1 MRRPARPS
9 SIDNLDA
16 RQSRMWQRKIRK
28 ARLTSAA
35 TLCWIFAST
44 FIVVPLIF
52 RGSPLWI
59 VAIVTGIIGAVVGY
73 LLPTNVPVPHDT
85 PRGGDSDMPY
95 GVYDPRGPHG
105 PRS

>member
-1 MRRPARPS
+1 MRHSERPPT
-9 SIDNLDA
+9 IDDLDA
-16 RQSRMWQRKIRK
+16 RQNRMWQRKVRR

-35 TLCWIFAST
+35 ILCWIFAST

-52 RGSPLWI
+52 RNSPLWI

-73 LLPTNVPVPHDT
+73 LLPTNVPVPRDT
-85 PRGGDSDMPY
+85 PRHDSDRPY
-95 GVYDPRGPHG
+95 GVYDPRGPYG